1 MMPKRT
7 PSPEEITSLLFKL
20 REETPEYPADQL
32 AARKGAFLKQV
43 GTINIQ
49 GKGQGGGQAGNGG
62 PATPGGG
69 LPGPGFLLQALIGI
83 GLIAALLSAAL
94 VYRDQINDLLARNE
108 NKVVTVE
115 DTPIPTGI
123 STGTALATSSSLPPT
138 TTSTPV
144 PPTGTATGFPTTVN
158 GTPLIGSTPVIV
170 DTPDGTQGNNGLHL
184 GQTPGTPAAPGQGNP
199 GNPNQ
204 PDDPGNGNSGNGN
217 SGNGNSGNGN
227 SGNGNSG
234 NGNAG
239 GGKPK

>member
-7 PSPEEITSLLFKL
+7 PSPEEITGLLSKL
-20 REETPEYPADQL
+20 KDGTPEYPADQL
-32 AARKGAFLKQV
+32 AARKSAFLKQA

-49 GKGQGGGQAGNGG
+49 GKGQGGKGGGQAGNGG
-62 PATPGGG
+62 PGATQGGG
-69 LPGPGFLLQALIGI
+69 LTGPGFLLQALIGI
-83 GLIAALLSAAL
+83 GLIVALLSAAF
-94 VYRDQINDLLARNE
+94 VYRDQINDLLAGNE

-115 DTPIPTGI
+115 DALIPTGI
-123 STGTALATSSSLPPT
+123 STDTALATSSLPPT

-144 PPTGTATGFPTTVN
+144 PPTGTATGYPTTVN

-170 DTPDGTQGNNGLHL
+170 GTLDGTQGNNGLHL

-204 PDDPGNGNSGNGN
+204 PDDPGNGNPGNGN

-234 NGNAG
+234 